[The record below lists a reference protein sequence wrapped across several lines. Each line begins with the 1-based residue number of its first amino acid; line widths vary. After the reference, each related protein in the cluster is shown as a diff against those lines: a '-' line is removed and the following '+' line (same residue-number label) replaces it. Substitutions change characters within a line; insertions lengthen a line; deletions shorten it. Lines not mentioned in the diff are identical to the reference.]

1 MARLNEQTAIVTGG
15 ASGIGRAVVD
25 RYVAEG
31 ASVVVADLGAV
42 AAPPP
47 EWEGRVAQVEA
58 DISTYEGNLAA
69 VELALAEFGGLDVF
83 VANAGINDA
92 FTPLLDFEPAV
103 LAASIDQIY
112 AVNLKGLLL
121 GCRAAVPA
129 LVESSGAVIVT
140 LSNSSFYPD
149 GGGPVYVSSKHA
161 ALGVVRQLA
170 HELAPAVRVNAV
182 APGGTATNIRLP
194 RALGTEDG
202 GGPRRAQGDGER
214 LEQMIAAVTPLAT
227 AAKPADHAG
236 AYVLLADREDSRTM
250 TGAVISTDGG
260 LGVRGIR
267 RVRGGDELVA
277 EPEGAAR

>member
-1 MARLNEQTAIVTGG
+1 VARLSEQTAIVTGG

-31 ASVVVADLGAV
+31 ASVVVADLGRV
-42 AAPPP
+42 EQPPP
-47 EWEGRVAQVEA
+47 EWEGRVEQVEA

-69 VELALAEFGGLDVF
+69 VERAIEAFGSLDVF

-92 FTPLLDFEPAV
+92 FTPLLELEPGV
-103 LAASIDQIY
+103 LADAFDQIY
-112 AVNLKGLLL
+112 AVNVKGLLL
-121 GCRAAVPA
+121 GCRAAVPELIA
-129 LVESSGAVIVT
+129 CRGSVIVT

-182 APGGTATNIRLP
+182 APGGTVTDIRLP
-194 RALGTEDG
+194 RAMGLDG
-202 GGPRRAQGDGER
+202 GEPRRAQPDAG
-214 LEQMIAAVTPLAT
+214 LEEMIAAVTPLAL
-227 AAKPADHAG
+227 AARPADHAG

-250 TGAVISTDGG
+250 TGAVVSTDGG

-267 RVRGGDELVA
+267 RVRGGEELLA
-277 EPEGAAR
+277 NQRGAGV

>member
-1 MARLNEQTAIVTGG
+1 VARLRDQTAIVTGG

-31 ASVVVADLGAV
+31 ANVVVADLGRV
-42 AAPPP
+42 EEPPP
-47 EWEGRVAQVEA
+47 EWAGRVEQVAA
-58 DISTYEGNLAA
+58 DITTYEGNRAA
-69 VELALAEFGGLDVF
+69 VERALEAFGSLDVF

-92 FTPLLDFEPAV
+92 FTPLLDLEPGV
-103 LAASIDQIY
+103 LAEAFDQIY
-112 AVNLKGLLL
+112 AVNVKGLLL
-121 GCRAAVPA
+121 GCRAAVPE
-129 LVESSGAVIVT
+129 LIGSRGSVVVT

-182 APGGTATNIRLP
+182 APGGTVTDIRLP
-194 RALGTEDG
+194 RAMGLEDG
-202 GGPRRAQGDGER
+202 APRRAQPDSG
-214 LEQMIAAVTPLAT
+214 LEEMIASVTPLAL
-227 AAKPADHAG
+227 AARPADHAG

-267 RVRGGDELVA
+267 RVRGGEELLSNQR
-277 EPEGAAR
+277 GAGV